1 MQGGKTLRTVLVSST
16 LLLTVI
22 SSVSFGIYAGYAAV
36 SGILFAFGHRSQKSA
51 PAAPTTVPAPAL
63 VVTADPN

>member
-36 SGILFAFGHRSQKSA
+36 SGILFAFGHRKQKKSA
-51 PAAPTTVPAPAL
+51 PVAASAPAL
-63 VVTADPN
+63 VATADPN